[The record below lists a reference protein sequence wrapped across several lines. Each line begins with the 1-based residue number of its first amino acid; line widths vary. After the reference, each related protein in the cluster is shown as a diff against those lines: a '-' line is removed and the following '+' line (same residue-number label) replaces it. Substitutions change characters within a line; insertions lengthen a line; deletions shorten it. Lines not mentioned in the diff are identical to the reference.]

1 MYENIREENIKI
13 MKECLVK
20 RRCIDD
26 ILNNLVCPEDYV
38 IDFEAITWRFGDMEL
53 YKEVYHENLNSIVKI
68 YLVEG
73 YDVACGCQMYNIKG
87 KPYSHVEYNVFV
99 SKDIIEDKD
108 IFEFILE
115 HELAHFD
122 LAKLP
127 KLKGDE
133 RNPIKEVYCDIK
145 SLEILSGRIEI
156 IEEIKNNLIETMK
169 PKFKDPDE
177 EFYLRVSSIEKF
189 LKGEINSEMIYNEL
203 INEINFIK

>member
-13 MKECLVK
+13 MESCLVK
-20 RRCIDD
+20 RRYIDD
-26 ILNNLVCPEDYV
+26 ILNNLVCTEDYV
-38 IDFEAITWRFGDMEL
+38 VDFEAVTWRFGDMEL

-68 YLVEG
+68 YLVER
-73 YDVACGCQMYNIKG
+73 YDVACGCQIYNIKG
-87 KPYSHVEYNVFV
+87 KPYSHVEYNVFI
-99 SKDIIEDKD
+99 SKDMLENKEV
-108 IFEFILE
+108 FKFILE

-133 RNPIKEVYCDIK
+133 RNPMKEAYCDIK
-145 SLEILSGRIEI
+145 SLEILSSKTEI
-156 IEEIKNNLIETMK
+156 TEEIKNSLIETMR
-169 PKFKDPDE
+169 PKFKEPDE

-189 LKGEINSEMIYNEL
+189 LKSEINSEMIYNEL